1 MSTFDEEV
9 FYNIIMVIDNK
20 PTANIILNSDKLKA
34 FLLNPG
40 IRQGHHIT
48 ASIQHS
54 GSHRKYIRKR
64 NKMCPKCKRR
74 KTVSICRWHDTLC
87 RES

>member
-9 FYNIIMVIDNK
+9 FYNIIMAIDNK

-34 FLLNPG
+34 LLLNPG

-54 GSHRKYIRKR
+54 I
-64 NKMCPKCKRR
+64 
-74 KTVSICRWHDTLC
+74 
-87 RES
+87 